1 MKDPLQ
7 ATLAD
12 AVGFLE
18 RHGVRYALVGGLAA
32 SLRGQPRV
40 TADVDMVIEV
50 DIDGAMALLAE
61 FDGSKFAPLFD
72 DVTDVVQSAFI
83 LPARHRTTGVKLDMA
98 IGLSGFERQTI
109 QRAETL
115 DFGNCH
121 VAVATSEDLLV
132 MKVLAGRPQDEQDVR
147 GIIVAQ
153 SEHIDWDYCLDL
165 ANQLGQ
171 AVGQD
176 LVRRLVV
183 LRSETTL

>member
-1 MKDPLQ
+1 MNDPLQ
-7 ATLAD
+7 TTLVD
-12 AVGFLE
+12 AVEFLE

-50 DIDGAMALLAE
+50 DIDGALALLA
-61 FDGSKFAPLFD
+61 DINVSKFAPLFA
-72 DVTDVVQSAFI
+72 DVTEVVKTAFI
-83 LPARHRTTGVKLDMA
+83 LPARHRTTGVKLDLA

-115 DFGNCH
+115 ELGSCH
-121 VAVATSEDLLV
+121 VTVASAEDLLV
-132 MKVLAGRPQDEQDVR
+132 MKILAGRPQDEQDIR

-153 SEHIDWDYCLDL
+153 ADRIDWMYCFDL
-165 ANQLGQ
+165 ADQLGQ

-176 LVRRLVV
+176 LVRRLIV
-183 LRSETTL
+183 LRGETTS